1 MISGGIKWGH
11 QEAEMQPGITNLSRK
26 KDITDRSVTENS
38 NYKEKFENTVAV
50 SEALTEFKGIVNG
63 QKVC

>member
-1 MISGGIKWGH
+1 M
-11 QEAEMQPGITNLSRK
+11 
-26 KDITDRSVTENS
+26 ENP
-38 NYKEKFENTVAV
+38 NYKGKFENTVAV